1 MVDYSVFA
9 VFRIGISGSEVIKFF
24 MLKSAEHEIFF
35 AKKYEKAKKFHAKLC
50 LARKSLL
57 L

>member
-9 VFRIGISGSEVIKFF
+9 VVRIGIAGSEVIKFF
-24 MLKSAEHEIFF
+24 MLKSAEHEFFF
-35 AKKYEKAKKFHAKLC
+35 AKKYEKAKKLNPKLC

-57 L
+57 